1 MTSTL
6 HCLLIVEDDTPLR
19 NALVDKF
26 TREGFSVSAAENGE
40 LGLSA
45 MQSTKP
51 DCILLDIR
59 MPKMNG
65 LDMLKSLRA
74 LPTGR
79 EVPVILLTNVNEVE
93 QVSEALV
100 LGVQDYLV
108 KSSWRLD
115 DVVQKVK
122 EKLHI

>member
-1 MTSTL
+1 MTSTA
-6 HCLLIVEDDTPLR
+6 HSLLIVEDDTPLR
-19 NALVDKF
+19 KALIDKF
-26 TREGFSVSAAENGE
+26 TREGFHVESAENGE

-45 MQSTKP
+45 VQTTQP

-65 LDMLKSLRA
+65 LDMLKSLRM
-74 LPTGR
+74 LPNGK

>member
-1 MTSTL
+1 MTRTAP
-6 HCLLIVEDDTPLR
+6 CLLIVEDDAPLR
-19 NALVDKF
+19 KALLDKF
-26 TREGFSVSAAENGE
+26 TREGFTVASAENGE

-45 MQSTKP
+45 VQSAPP

-65 LDMLKSLRA
+65 LDMLKSLRM
-74 LPTGR
+74 LPTGKT
-79 EVPVILLTNVNEVE
+79 VPVILLTNVNEVE

-122 EKLHI
+122 EKLNL